1 MAKLQ
6 KKYSFSKAVIT
17 VEDGKYII
25 TEYDKDSVRDY
36 NLTDILTE
44 FLEKDGV
51 VLNIGIDSALDYLSE
66 EF

>member
-17 VEDGKYII
+17 IEDGKYII
-25 TEYDKDSVRDY
+25 TEYEKDFIRDY
-36 NLTDILTE
+36 NLTDILSE

-51 VLNIGIDSALDYLSE
+51 VLSIGIDNTLDSLNE
-66 EF
+66 K

>member
-17 VEDGKYII
+17 AEGGKYII
-25 TEYDKDSVRDY
+25 TEYEKDSVRDY
-36 NLTDILTE
+36 NLTDILSE

-51 VLNIGIDSALDYLSE
+51 VLSIGIDSTLNSLNE
-66 EF
+66 E